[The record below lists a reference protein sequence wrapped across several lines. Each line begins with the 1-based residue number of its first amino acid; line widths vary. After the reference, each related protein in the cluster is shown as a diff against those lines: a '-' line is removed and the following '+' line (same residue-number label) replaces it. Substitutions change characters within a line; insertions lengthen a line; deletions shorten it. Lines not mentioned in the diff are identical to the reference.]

1 MKVIFLD
8 IDGVLNSRLYDRARG
23 ERDGNIDESR
33 LPLLKEL
40 VDKTNA
46 NIVLSSTWRFHWNAN
61 GAQTDEEGIALV
73 KTFLKYGITIYDKT
87 PYIDHNRTAEIT
99 AWLEL
104 NPDVERFVIIDDIR
118 FGWDKLQPNVVN
130 TDYYIA
136 RGLEQTHIEKAMEL
150 LLK

>member
-8 IDGVLNSRLYDRARG
+8 IDGVLNSRAYDRTRG

-40 VDKTNA
+40 VYKTNA
-46 NIVLSSTWRFHWNAN
+46 NIVLSSTWRFHWNRN
-61 GAQTDEEGIALV
+61 GAQTEQEGMELEQ
-73 KTFLKYGITIYDKT
+73 TFLKYGLTIYDKT
-87 PYIDHNRTAEIT
+87 PIVNNDRAAEIT
-99 AWLEL
+99 AWLDL
-104 NPDVERFVIIDDIR
+104 NPDVERFVILDDIV

-136 RGLEQTHIEKAMEL
+136 RGLEQTHIEKALEL
-150 LLK
+150 LL